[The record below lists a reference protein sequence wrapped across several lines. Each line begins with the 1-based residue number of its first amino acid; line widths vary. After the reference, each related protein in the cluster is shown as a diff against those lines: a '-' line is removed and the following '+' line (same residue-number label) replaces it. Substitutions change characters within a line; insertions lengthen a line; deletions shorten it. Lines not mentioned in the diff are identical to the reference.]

1 MLKSSMNRKAESFT
15 YANEA
20 DVLNVALFGMTAKQW
35 RESHKGAAGNIRDE
49 ASLHQLLVLAN
60 LESMNAELI
69 KMGIDRRQRVAY
81 LREMAV
87 GQLSILEG
95 GPVIAK
101 IEADDGMAGE
111 LPEDGARS

>member
-1 MLKSSMNRKAESFT
+1 MNRQVEGFT

-35 RESHKGAAGNIRDE
+35 RESHRGANGNIRDE

-69 KMGIDRRQRVAY
+69 KRGISRKERAAY

-87 GQLSILEG
+87 SQLSTLEG
-95 GPVIAK
+95 NPVIAK
-101 IEADDGMAGE
+101 IEADEGITGK
-111 LPEDGARS
+111 LPRDEKGA